1 MTPKEIETIKAATGN
16 LESSL
21 EAIEA
26 ILDDSNNR
34 PLYNASLSMAQA
46 LKHLYEMDPSLLA
59 PETAVR
65 IKALL
70 LKENPGKAGR
80 DSFNT
85 GF

>member
-1 MTPKEIETIKAATGN
+1 MTPKELETIKSATGN

-26 ILDDSNNR
+26 ILEDSNNR
-34 PLYNASLSMAQA
+34 PLYNASLNMAQA
-46 LKHLYEMDPSLLA
+46 LKHFYEMDPGLLA
-59 PETAVR
+59 PETVVR
-65 IKALL
+65 VKALL
-70 LKENPGKAGR
+70 LKENPGKTGR